1 MLTSVMI
8 AREDGSLT
16 AVPRKGKMEPGCY
29 EEIGSTPASVR
40 FIFLELYTER
50 SVIIRNRLV

>member
-8 AREDGSLT
+8 AREDRSLT
-16 AVPRKGKMEPGCY
+16 VVPRKGEMELGCY
-29 EEIGSTPASVR
+29 EEIGSTLVSVR
-40 FIFLELYTER
+40 FIFLELYTEL